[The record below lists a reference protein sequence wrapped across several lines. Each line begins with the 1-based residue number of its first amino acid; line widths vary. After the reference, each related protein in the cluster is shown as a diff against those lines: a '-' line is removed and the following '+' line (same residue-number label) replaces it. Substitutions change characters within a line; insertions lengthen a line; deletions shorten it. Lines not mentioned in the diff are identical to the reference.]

1 MRPARG
7 RGRFVGRPNGL
18 RHSFASWAIGLGA
31 TVYSVQ
37 KAMGHAKP
45 SQTLDTYGELFE
57 SQHDK
62 LVERMDEALEVE
74 AELRPAVGQV
84 VPLR

>member
-1 MRPARG
+1 
-7 RGRFVGRPNGL
+7 
-18 RHSFASWAIGLGA
+18 
-31 TVYSVQ
+31 
-37 KAMGHAKP
+37 MGHAKP